1 MNMFGK
7 VEPGMPLNDAVLARM
22 PEEEK
27 EFWLDFLMSAQKEM
41 GRNIKAKKHEPYK
54 PTQSL

>member
-1 MNMFGK
+1 MFGK